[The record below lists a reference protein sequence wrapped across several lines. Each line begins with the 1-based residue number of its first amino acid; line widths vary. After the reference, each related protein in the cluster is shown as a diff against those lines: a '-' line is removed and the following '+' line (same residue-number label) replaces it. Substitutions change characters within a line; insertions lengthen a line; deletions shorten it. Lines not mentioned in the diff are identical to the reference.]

1 MSNKFNLF
9 GDIVDNDA
17 SRWFE
22 SDVTPAMFVGW
33 LNKQDGK
40 DVEVNLNSNGGSVA
54 AGLAIANAIKA
65 YPGNVRA
72 NVLGL
77 AASMASVVA
86 CAADELALGK
96 GAFLMVHNPWASTVG
111 EAADLRHEADVLDAM
126 KQSIMSFYLSKF
138 DRTSDELSAL
148 MDAETWIA
156 AEQAGEYSLKSVPYA
171 DEFEAAACATRRAFA
186 KAPDAAKAL
195 FAVRERELGGKA
207 AAPAAPADAAAPADW
222 EARFK
227 GASKKIN
234 ELQAALDRAALET
247 VDYGKAVAE
256 RDELRASLESLRA
269 ETGARI
275 TEFQSQLDA
284 ANRDLEK
291 AKADLSSAASRA
303 ESAERDLA
311 AKSEQLERLQQ
322 AQSLLTGGVLSPNSA
337 ESFAERM
344 SAAKTPEEREELRV
358 QKRSGK
364 IK

>member
-1 MSNKFNLF
+1 MNKFNLF

-33 LNKQDGK
+33 LNKQDGA

-96 GAFLMVHNPWASTVG
+96 GAFLMIHNPWASTVG
-111 EAADLRHEADVLDAM
+111 EADDLRHEADVLDAM
-126 KQSIMSFYLSKF
+126 KQSIMGFYLSKF
-138 DRTSDELSAL
+138 DRTTEELSAL

-156 AEQAGEYSLKSVPYA
+156 AEEAGEYSLKSVPYA
-171 DEFEAAACATRRAFA
+171 EEFQAAACATRRAFA
-186 KAPDAAKAL
+186 KAPDAAKGL
-195 FAVRERELGGKA
+195 FAVRERELGERNA
-207 AAPAAPADAAAPADW
+207 ATADAATDW

-234 ELQAALDRAALET
+234 ELAAALERAHLDA

-256 RDELRASLESLRA
+256 RDALRA
-269 ETGARI
+269 EVQD
-275 TEFQSQLDA
+275 FKSQLDA
-284 ANRDLEK
+284 ANRDLEA
-291 AKADLSSAASRA
+291 AKADLSSAADRA
-303 ESAERDLA
+303 ETAERDLA

-322 AQSLLTGGVLSPNSA
+322 AQSLLTGGVLSPAA

-344 SAAKTPEEREELRV
+344 SAARTPEEREELRA

-364 IK
+364 IR